1 MYTLDVLLS
10 PAELSRTYL
19 AGKTVVVIDALR
31 ATSTIAAAL
40 TNGCTAVHPVS
51 TQAEALAIRSDK
63 PDVILVGERGGEK
76 IPGFDLGNSPIECAP
91 ENVLGKAIVLT
102 TSNGTPLLLACIE
115 ADLVLTAAFVN
126 RGAVADYCLA
136 NSAQV
141 VIACAGQGGKA
152 SFEDVACAGSI
163 VDAIMTRAQLP
174 PDLSDGAQLAWMSF
188 AACRSH
194 LREALD
200 NSSAG
205 KRLHKLNYGE
215 DVAYCSQLDAL
226 DVVPAFDG
234 KAISGMQ
241 KLHKQ
246 A

>member
-10 PAELSRTYL
+10 PAELSRTEL
-19 AGKTVVVIDALR
+19 TGKTVVVIDALR

-40 TNGCTAVHPVS
+40 ANGCVAVHPVS
-51 TQAEALAIRSDK
+51 TQAEALAMRNDK
-63 PDVILVGERGGEK
+63 PDVLLVGERGGEK
-76 IPGFDLGNSPIECAP
+76 IPGFDLGNSPTECYP
-91 ENVLGKAIVLT
+91 ENVFGKEMVLT
-102 TSNGTPLLLACIE
+102 TSNGTPLLLACVA

-141 VIACAGQGGKA
+141 LIACAGQGGKA

-163 VDAIMTRAQLP
+163 VDAIMTRTQLS

-188 AACRSH
+188 TACRSH

-205 KRLHKLNYGE
+205 KKLHKLNYGG
-215 DVAYCSQLDAL
+215 DVAWCAQLDAL
-226 DVVPAFDG
+226 DVVPSFDG
-234 KAISGMQ
+234 KAISGV
-241 KLHKQ
+241 KRLHKQ
-246 A
+246 T